1 MFRSEL
7 FRFRSSTIAVV
18 SDIID
23 PADTDMIA
31 FLGAAFGV
39 QRVVA
44 GLLLPVAR
52 QHQLTERTLTII
64 VLVHAGLDR
73 PSLLVDFLSVLP
85 STMSSDVDKLVRAGL
100 IRRVPSP
107 DDRRV
112 TRLEVTQAGIDLE
125 QRVLKE
131 LHTHFSARV
140 AGVSVE
146 ELRTCVEHLQKIS
159 GGPHP
164 DLPDEICR
172 PLRRLGRQSVHPH
185 VGGLDHLVPPTDPAP
200 DRGRR
205 PPNPGDLRGHQSP
218 PAHIAAHQGMLTARC
233 RASAWV
239 PRNTVRGDPGAARRY
254 TATARGENATAPRS
268 PITIGAD
275 AVPLTR

>member
-1 MFRSEL
+1 M
-7 FRFRSSTIAVV
+7 

-31 FLGAAFGV
+31 FLGAAFDV

-73 PSLLVDFLSVLP
+73 PGLLVDFLSVLP

-112 TRLEVTQAGIDLE
+112 TRLEVTQAGINVE

-146 ELRTCVEHLQKIS
+146 ELRSCVSTLLKIS

-172 PLRRLGRQSVHPH
+172 PGTP
-185 VGGLDHLVPPTDPAP
+185 
-200 DRGRR
+200 
-205 PPNPGDLRGHQSP
+205 
-218 PAHIAAHQGMLTARC
+218 
-233 RASAWV
+233 
-239 PRNTVRGDPGAARRY
+239 
-254 TATARGENATAPRS
+254 
-268 PITIGAD
+268 
-275 AVPLTR
+275 